1 MFTGRVYR
9 IMIGCPSDV
18 KKEVEI
24 AKEVIV
30 NWTVLNAEAN
40 GMVLLPLHWSSNSY
54 PVLGKHPQKEL
65 DKQLVEKSDML
76 VCIFAAKV
84 GTPTDTAESGSI
96 EEIEEHIKAGKPVM
110 LFFRKQV
117 DITHIK
123 PEEITKLNDFKKRM
137 QDKGVYNEYENE
149 VDFRD
154 VLTKKLQLFLND
166 NWLNQSISEIV
177 EQEEEK
183 IAFDQEELEIF
194 SKWANNKVDQ
204 QYMARF
210 TRDGLEVHLGYH
222 NAFTVS
228 RGEGQAWFEDYIKR
242 LIKAGYIEFDRQDSS
257 SKQDIYK
264 ITLKGYQFAK
274 TLVDDPSI

>member
-18 KKEVEI
+18 KKEVGV
-24 AKEVIV
+24 AKEVIA
-30 NWTVLNAEAN
+30 NWTDLNAEAN

-96 EEIEEHIKAGKPVM
+96 EEIEEHVKAGKPVM

-117 DITHIK
+117 DITDLK
-123 PEEITKLNDFKKRM
+123 PEEVIKLNDFKKRM
-137 QDKGVYNEYENE
+137 QVKGVYFEFDDEN
-149 VDFRD
+149 DFQD
-154 VLTKKLQLFLND
+154 LFSKKLQLFVND

-177 EQEEEK
+177 EEEENK
-183 IAFDQEELEIF
+183 VVFNEKELEIF
-194 SKWANNKVDQ
+194 SKWANDGYDQ
-204 QYMARF
+204 QYMVLW
-210 TRDGLEVHLGYH
+210 TRQGLEVHFGY
-222 NAFTVS
+222 NNGYTFP
-228 RGEGQAWFEDYIKR
+228 RGEALASLEGYLKR
-242 LIKAGYIEFDRQDSS
+242 LLDAGLIEIDHYDTK
-257 SKQDIYK
+257 SKQNIYK
-264 ITLKGYQFAK
+264 ITIKGYQFAK
-274 TLVDDPSI
+274 SLN

>member
-1 MFTGRVYR
+1 MFIGRVYR

-18 KKEVEI
+18 NKEVEI

-30 NWTVLNAEAN
+30 NWTDLNAEAN

-54 PVLGKHPQKEL
+54 PALGKHPQKEL

-76 VCIFAAKV
+76 ICIFAAKV

-117 DITHIK
+117 DITHVK
-123 PEEITKLNDFKKRM
+123 PEEITKLNDVKKRM

-154 VLTKKLQLFLND
+154 LLSKKLQLFVND
-166 NWLNQSISEIV
+166 NWLNQTITEIV
-177 EQEEEK
+177 EGEEK
-183 IAFDQEELEIF
+183 KVAFNEEELEIF
-194 SKWANNKVDQ
+194 SKWANDGYDQ
-204 QYMARF
+204 QYMVLW
-210 TRDGLEVHLGYH
+210 TRQGLEVHFGY
-222 NAFTVS
+222 NNGYTFP
-228 RGEGQAWFEDYIKR
+228 RGEALASLEDYLKR
-242 LIKAGYIEFDRQDSS
+242 LLNAGYIEIDHYDTR
-257 SKQDIYK
+257 SKQNIYK
-264 ITLKGYQFAK
+264 ITMKGYQFAK
-274 TLVDDPSI
+274 SLN